1 MRVEIPGHGLLEI
14 TTLVLDYNGTIAL
27 DGDLLDGVGKRLK
40 SLAREMEIHVVT
52 ADTFG
57 SVAAKTAGLPCTLHV
72 LPPGDQD
79 KSKLDYAET
88 LGLARTACIGNGR
101 NDSMMLRGCALGI
114 AVIGPEGAALPVLQS
129 ADVIVG
135 DIRDGL
141 DLLLN
146 PLRLSATLRF

>member
-14 TTLVLDYNGTIAL
+14 TALVLDYNGTIAL
-27 DGDLLDGVGKRLK
+27 DGELLDGVGRRLK
-40 SLAREMEIHVVT
+40 LLAREMEIHVVT

-57 SVAAKTAGLPCTLHV
+57 SVAAKTSGLPCTLSV

-79 KSKLDYAET
+79 QAKLDYVKR
-88 LGLARTACIGNGR
+88 LGIGRTACIGNGR
-101 NDSMMLRGCALGI
+101 NDALMLRYSALGM
-114 AVIGPEGAALPVLQS
+114 AVIGPEGAAALILQA
-129 ADVIVG
+129 ADVIVR

-141 DLLLN
+141 DLLLT

>member
-14 TTLVLDYNGTIAL
+14 TALVLDYNGTIAL
-27 DGDLLDGVGKRLK
+27 DGELLDGVGRRLK
-40 SLAREMEIHVVT
+40 LLAKEMEIHVVT

-57 SVAAKTAGLPCTLHV
+57 SVAARTAGLPCTLSV

-79 KSKLDYAET
+79 QAKLGHVNA
-88 LGLARTACIGNGR
+88 LGASRTACIGNGR
-101 NDSMMLRGCALGI
+101 NDALMLRHSALGI
-114 AVIGPEGAALPVLQS
+114 AVLGPEGASAQALQA
-129 ADVIVG
+129 ADVIVR

-146 PLRLSATLRF
+146 PLRLSATLRI